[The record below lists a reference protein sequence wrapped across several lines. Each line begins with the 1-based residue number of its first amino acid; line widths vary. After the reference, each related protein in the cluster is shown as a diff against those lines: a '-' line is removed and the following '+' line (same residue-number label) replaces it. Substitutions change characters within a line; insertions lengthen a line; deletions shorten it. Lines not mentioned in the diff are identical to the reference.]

1 MWGPVVR
8 RQGLRLL
15 RGCRSGRDV
24 LADWTRE
31 PGPGR
36 QQECCHLRE
45 RLWLICAAALTGRAE
60 AKACRGGRGTSPRH
74 TERRVMRRR
83 NPAPLT
89 GSMSSLCH
97 EKGDDMPKQET
108 LALQS
113 GSVLLC
119 SKICWFL
126 RGPLSHDEGLSQNH

>member
-8 RQGLRLL
+8 RPGLGLL
-15 RGCRSGRDV
+15 GAAA
-24 LADWTRE
+24 LAGTCSL
-31 PGPGR
+31 PGLGNQDPAGNK
-36 QQECCHLRE
+36 ECCHLRE
-45 RLWLICAAALTGRAE
+45 RLWLRRATALTGCAE

-74 TERRVMRRR
+74 MEGRVMRRR
-83 NPAPLT
+83 SPAPLT
-89 GSMSSLCH
+89 GSTSSLCH
-97 EKGDDMPKQET
+97 EKGDDMPKQKT

-113 GSVLLC
+113 GNVSLC

>member
-8 RQGLRLL
+8 RPGLGLL
-15 RGCRSGRDV
+15 GAAA
-24 LADWTRE
+24 LAGTSSLPGPRE

-36 QQECCHLRE
+36 EQECCYLYE
-45 RLWLICAAALTGRAE
+45 RLWLRRAAALTGRAE

-89 GSMSSLCH
+89 GSMPSLCH

-113 GSVLLC
+113 GNVSLC